1 MPSDKNKNALADL
14 SSQLADAVKGAAA
27 YTVAIHARRRI
38 PSSGV
43 VWREGVIVSASHTVR
58 RDGVVRITLADGE
71 SVEATVAGR
80 DAATDLVVLR
90 AADLTTPH
98 APAAAPSAGDV
109 GSLVLAVGRPGRN
122 VSSSFGIV
130 SAVIGGWRSAQ
141 GTRIDEVLRLD
152 LAVYDG
158 FSGGPLVA
166 ASGGVIGIN
175 NSALARGTAA
185 ALPATVVDRVVDE
198 LLSSGHIRRPFVGV
212 AVHPVALSSALVS
225 RHQLAS
231 EAALLVVSVVEGAP
245 ADTSGI
251 LIGDVVTQVDGKNVA
266 RPVDLLDAF
275 SGVADGASVSVTLL
289 RGGVPHTVSVMPRD
303 RELTIG
309 GTNEQRE

>member
-1 MPSDKNKNALADL
+1 MASERNKNALAEL
-14 SSQLADAVKGAAA
+14 SSRLADAVTSAAA

-43 VWREGVIVSASHTVR
+43 VWRDGVIVSASHTVR
-58 RDGVVRITLADGE
+58 RDGLVRVALPDGE
-71 SVEATVAGR
+71 SVEATVVGR
-80 DAATDLVVLR
+80 DAATDLIVLR
-90 AADLTTPH
+90 AGDLKIPP
-98 APAAAPSAGDV
+98 APRAAAGAGDV

-130 SAVIGGWRSAQ
+130 SAVVGSWRSAQ
-141 GTRIDEVLRLD
+141 GSRIDQVLRLD

-185 ALPATVVDRVVDE
+185 ALPAAVIDRVADE
-198 LLSSGHIRRPFVGV
+198 LLSHGHIRRPFVGV
-212 AVHPVALSSALVS
+212 AVHPVALSAALVS
-225 RHQLAS
+225 RHHLAS
-231 EAALLVVSVVEGAP
+231 ETALLVVSVVEGAP
-245 ADTSGI
+245 ADASGI
-251 LIGDVVTQVDGKNVA
+251 LIGDVVTQIDGKDVA

-275 SGVADGASVSVTLL
+275 SGVPDGASISVGLL
-289 RGGVPHTVSVMPRD
+289 RGGVPQTVSVTPLD
-303 RELTIG
+303 RGSAGAI
-309 GTNEQRE
+309 R

>member
-1 MPSDKNKNALADL
+1 MASEKSKNALSEL
-14 SSQLADAVKGAAA
+14 SSRLADAVKGAAA

-43 VWREGVIVSASHTVR
+43 VWRDGIIVSASHTVR
-58 RDGVVRITLADGE
+58 RDGVVRVTRPDGE
-71 SVEATVAGR
+71 SVDATVIGR
-80 DAATDLVVLR
+80 DASTDLIVLR
-90 AADLTTPH
+90 ANDLNATL
-98 APAAAPSAGDV
+98 APRAAKESGDV

-130 SAVIGGWRSAQ
+130 SAVVDGWRSAQ
-141 GTRIDEVLRLD
+141 GARIGQVLRLD

-166 ASGGVIGIN
+166 ASGGVIGID

-185 ALPATVVDRVVDE
+185 ALPAAVVDRVVDE
-198 LLSSGHIRRPFVGV
+198 LLSRGHIRRPFVGV
-212 AVHPVALSSALVS
+212 AVHPVSLSAAIVNRLHLTSD
-225 RHQLAS
+225 
-231 EAALLVVSVVEGAP
+231 AALLVVSVAEGAP

-251 LIGDVVTQVDGKNVA
+251 LIGDVITQIDGKNVG

-275 SGVADGASVSVTLL
+275 SSVPDGKSISVGIL
-289 RGGVPHTVSVMPRD
+289 RGGAPQTVSITPRD
-303 RELTIG
+303 RESAGVT
-309 GTNEQRE
+309 E

>member
-1 MPSDKNKNALADL
+1 MASEKNKNALADL
-14 SSQLADAVKGAAA
+14 SSRLADVVRSAAT

-43 VWREGVIVSASHTVR
+43 VWRDGVIVSASHTVR
-58 RDGVVRITLADGE
+58 RDGVVRVALPDGE
-71 SVEATVAGR
+71 SVDASVVGR

-90 AADLTTPH
+90 ASDLKTPP
-98 APAAAPSAGDV
+98 ATLAAAGSSDV

-130 SAVIGGWRSAQ
+130 SAIADSWRSAQ
-141 GTRIDEVLRLD
+141 GTRIGQVLRLD

-166 ASGGVIGIN
+166 AAGGVIGIN

-185 ALPATVVDRVVDE
+185 ALPAAAVDRVVDE
-198 LLSSGHIRRPFVGV
+198 LLSRGHIRRPFVGV
-212 AVHPVALSSALVS
+212 AVHPVGLSSAMVT
-225 RHQLAS
+225 RHNLS
-231 EAALLVVSVVEGAP
+231 SDSALLVVSVADGAP
-245 ADTSGI
+245 ADASGI
-251 LIGDVVTQVDGKNVA
+251 LIGDVITQIDGKDVA

-275 SGVADGASVSVTLL
+275 SGVQDGASISVGLL
-289 RGGVPHTVSVMPRD
+289 RGGVPQTISVTPRD
-303 RELTIG
+303 RESAGAI
-309 GTNEQRE
+309 E

>member
-1 MPSDKNKNALADL
+1 MASDKNKNALADL
-14 SSQLADAVKGAAA
+14 SSQLAGAVKSAAA

-43 VWREGVIVSASHTVR
+43 VWRDGVIVSASHTVR
-58 RDGVVRITLADGE
+58 RDGVVRVTLADGD
-71 SVEATVAGR
+71 SIDATVVGR

-90 AADLTTPH
+90 AGDLETPQ

-185 ALPATVVDRVVDE
+185 ALPAAVVDRVVDE

-212 AVHPVALSSALVS
+212 SVHPVAFSSALVS

-245 ADTSGI
+245 ADASGI
-251 LIGDVVTQVDGKNVA
+251 LIGDVVTQVDSKNVA

-275 SGVADGASVSVTLL
+275 SGVADGASVSVTIL
-289 RGGVPHTVSVMPRD
+289 RGGVPQTVSVTPRD
-303 RELTIG
+303 REAV
-309 GTNEQRE
+309 NDERRE

>member
-1 MPSDKNKNALADL
+1 MASDKNKNALADL
-14 SSQLADAVKGAAA
+14 SSQLADAVKSAAA

-43 VWREGVIVSASHTVR
+43 VWRDGVIVSASHTVR
-58 RDGVVRITLADGE
+58 RDGAVRVALPDGE
-71 SVEATVAGR
+71 SVEATVVGR
-80 DAATDLVVLR
+80 DTATDLVVLR
-90 AADLTTPH
+90 ASDLETPR
-98 APAAAPSAGDV
+98 AALAGPGSGDV
-109 GSLVLAVGRPGRN
+109 GSLVLAVGRPGRS

-130 SAVIGGWRSAQ
+130 SAVLDGWRGAQ
-141 GTRIDEVLRLD
+141 GTRIERVLRLD

-185 ALPATVVDRVVDE
+185 ALPAVVIDRVVDE
-198 LLSSGHIRRPFVGV
+198 LLSRGHIRRPFVGV
-212 AVHPVALSSALVS
+212 AVHPVALNSAVVS
-225 RHQLAS
+225 RHRLTS

-245 ADTSGI
+245 ADASGI
-251 LIGDVVTQVDGKNVA
+251 LIGDVVTQIDGKDVA

-275 SGVADGASVSVTLL
+275 SGVAEGASVTIGLL
-289 RGGVPHTVSVMPRD
+289 RGGVPQTVSVTPRD
-303 RELTIG
+303 REAGAI
-309 GTNEQRE
+309 Q

>member
-1 MPSDKNKNALADL
+1 MASDKNKNALADL
-14 SSQLADAVKGAAA
+14 SSQLANAVKDAAA

-43 VWREGVIVSASHTVR
+43 VWRDGVIVSASHTVR
-58 RDGVVRITLADGE
+58 RDGVVRVALPDGE
-71 SVEATVAGR
+71 SVEATVVGR

-90 AADLTTPH
+90 ASDLKTPH
-98 APAAAPSAGDV
+98 APLAAPASGDV
-109 GSLVLAVGRPGRN
+109 GSLVLAVGRPGRS

-130 SAVIGGWRSAQ
+130 SAVLDGWRSAQ
-141 GTRIDEVLRLD
+141 GTRIERVLRLD

-158 FSGGPLVA
+158 FSGGPLIA

-185 ALPATVVDRVVDE
+185 ALPAVVIDRVVDE
-198 LLSSGHIRRPFVGV
+198 LLSRGHIRRPFVGV
-212 AVHPVALSSALVS
+212 AVHPVALNSAVVK
-225 RHQLAS
+225 RHHLAS

-245 ADTSGI
+245 ADASGI
-251 LIGDVVTQVDGKNVA
+251 LIGDVLTQIDGKDVA

-275 SGVADGASVSVTLL
+275 SGVSDGGSVSIGLL
-289 RGGVPHTVSVMPRD
+289 RGGVPQTVSVTPRD
-303 RELTIG
+303 REPAGAI
-309 GTNEQRE
+309 E

>member
-1 MPSDKNKNALADL
+1 MALEKNKNALAEL
-14 SSQLADAVKGAAA
+14 SSRLADAVKSAAT

-43 VWREGVIVSASHTVR
+43 VWRDGIIVSASHTVR
-58 RDGVVRITLADGE
+58 RDGAVRVTRPDGE
-71 SVEATVAGR
+71 PIDATVIGR
-80 DAATDLVVLR
+80 DASTDLVVLR
-90 AADLTTPH
+90 ASDLKTP
-98 APAAAPSAGDV
+98 PASRAAPDSGDV

-130 SAVIGGWRSAQ
+130 SAIMDGWRSAQ
-141 GTRIDEVLRLD
+141 GARIGPVLRLD

-166 ASGGVIGIN
+166 AAGGVMGID

-198 LLSSGHIRRPFVGV
+198 LLSRGHIRRPFVGV
-212 AVHPVALSSALVS
+212 AVHPVALSSAIVN
-225 RHQLAS
+225 RHHLTS
-231 EAALLVVSVVEGAP
+231 DSALLVVSVAEGAP
-245 ADTSGI
+245 ADDSGI
-251 LIGDVVTQVDGKNVA
+251 LIGDVITQIDGKDVT

-275 SGVADGASVSVTLL
+275 SGVADGASISVGLL
-289 RGGVPHTVSVMPRD
+289 RGGAPHTVSITPRD
-303 RELTIG
+303 RESAGAT
-309 GTNEQRE
+309 E

>member
-1 MPSDKNKNALADL
+1 MASDKNKNALADL
-14 SSQLADAVKGAAA
+14 SSQLADAVKSAAA

-43 VWREGVIVSASHTVR
+43 VWRDGVIVSASHTVR
-58 RDGVVRITLADGE
+58 RDGVVRVTLADGD
-71 SVEATVAGR
+71 SIDATVVGR

-90 AADLTTPH
+90 AGDLETPQ
-98 APAAAPSAGDV
+98 APAPAPSAGDV
-109 GSLVLAVGRPGRN
+109 GSLVLAVGRPGRS

-185 ALPATVVDRVVDE
+185 ALPAAVVDRVVDE

-245 ADTSGI
+245 ADASGI

-275 SGVADGASVSVTLL
+275 SGVADGASVSVTIL
-289 RGGVPHTVSVMPRD
+289 RGGVPQTVSVTPRD
-303 RELTIG
+303 REAV
-309 GTNEQRE
+309 NDERRE